1 MKKRKK
7 ALTLLEIMIVIAL
20 ITLITGVIGYNM
32 RGSLDKGRAFRTEQ
46 AMEQVHD
53 LLWLA
58 ASEGTKPADAAND
71 PTSALQKLGLAKNV
85 TKLLQD
91 GWGNDFTI
99 VYNQRDGDF
108 RIQSTRYNRYLER
121 QNES

>member
-71 PTSALQKLGLAKNV
+71 PTSALQKLGLAKNI

-91 GWGNDFTI
+91 GWGNPFTI
-99 VYNQRDGDF
+99 VYDDKTGDF
-108 RIQSTRYNRYLER
+108 KIESTSYNTYRKK
-121 QNES
+121 QGK

>member
-1 MKKRKK
+1 MKKRKN

-20 ITLITGVIGYNM
+20 ITLVTGVIGYNM

-58 ASEGTKPADAAND
+58 VSEGIKPADAADN
-71 PTSALQKLGLAKNV
+71 PASTIKKLGLAKNV

-91 GWGNDFTI
+91 GWGNQLTV
-99 VYNQRDGDF
+99 VYDDKKGDF
-108 RIQSTRYNRYLER
+108 KVESTNYNEYRKK
-121 QNES
+121 SA

>member
-1 MKKRKK
+1 MKKRKN

-20 ITLITGVIGYNM
+20 ITLVTGVIGYNM

-46 AMEQVHD
+46 AIEQVHD

-58 ASEGTKPADAAND
+58 VSEGIKPADAAD
-71 PTSALQKLGLAKNV
+71 KPASTIKKLGLAKNV

-91 GWGNDFTI
+91 GWGNQLI
-99 VYNQRDGDF
+99 VVYDDKKGDF
-108 RIQSTRYNRYLER
+108 KVESTSYNEYRKK
-121 QNES
+121 SA